1 MARRPNYGAE
11 KRSKELGKQRKR
23 EEKEEKKR
31 ARKDEGAPAPSEVTG
46 DGEMEVGGLVRA
58 AARRDQE
65 GGGGD
70 GAR

>member
-11 KRSKELGKQRKR
+11 KRSKELDKQRRR

-31 ARKDEGAPAPSEVTG
+31 ARKEGVPGPSEVTG

-58 AARRDQE
+58 AAMRDE
-65 GGGGD
+65 ADGGGD
-70 GAR
+70 DGE

>member
-11 KRSKELGKQRKR
+11 KRSKELGKQRRR

-31 ARKDEGAPAPSEVTG
+31 ARKDAVPAPSEVTG

-58 AARRDQE
+58 AALRDEE
-65 GGGGD
+65 GGGDD
-70 GAR
+70 GGE